1 VLKLKCI
8 SILAM
13 SIITQSIFCFENSVV
28 LDVGHSPKQAGSTAA
43 NGYPE
48 YTYNLSMVNSIEYFL
63 KSRHVQVLRSSV
75 NEDKVSLVQ
84 RATRYPNANL
94 FFISVHHDSI
104 PTELTKYK
112 NQLKGFSI
120 FVSKKNPEYE
130 KSLKCANLIG
140 QNLKSI
146 GESPSTYHGINIP
159 GENKKL
165 LTSNGVYQY
174 DNLVVLKKSQKPAVF
189 LIEIGVIANPE
200 EANRLSNQ
208 KVIWKIS
215 ENIAQSIQQCLNQ

>member
-1 VLKLKCI
+1 
-8 SILAM
+8 M
-13 SIITQSIFCFENSVV
+13 SIITQSIFAENSVV

-94 FFISVHHDSI
+94 FISVHHDSI

-120 FVSKKNPEYE
+120 FCIKE
-130 KSLKCANLIG
+130 KSRIRKKFEMR
-140 QNLKSI
+140 QSHWPEPK
-146 GESPSTYHGINIP
+146 IN
-159 GENKKL
+159 
-165 LTSNGVYQY
+165 
-174 DNLVVLKKSQKPAVF
+174 
-189 LIEIGVIANPE
+189 
-200 EANRLSNQ
+200 
-208 KVIWKIS
+208 W
-215 ENIAQSIQQCLNQ
+215 

>member
-1 VLKLKCI
+1 
-8 SILAM
+8 M
-13 SIITQSIFCFENSVV
+13 SIITQSIFAENSVV

-94 FFISVHHDSI
+94 FISVHHDSI

-120 FVSKKNPEYE
+120 FVSKKNPEYG

-146 GESPSTYHGINIP
+146 GESPSTYHGMNIP

-174 DNLVVLKKSQKPAVF
+174 DNLVVLKKSQK
-189 LIEIGVIANPE
+189 
-200 EANRLSNQ
+200 LSGFN
-208 KVIWKIS
+208 
-215 ENIAQSIQQCLNQ
+215 

>member
-1 VLKLKCI
+1 
-8 SILAM
+8 M
-13 SIITQSIFCFENSVV
+13 SIITQSIFAENSVV

-94 FFISVHHDSI
+94 FISVHHDSI

-120 FVSKKNPEYE
+120 FVLNRT
-130 KSLKCANLIG
+130 G
-140 QNLKSI
+140 FV
-146 GESPSTYHGINIP
+146 GESI
-159 GENKKL
+159 
-165 LTSNGVYQY
+165 
-174 DNLVVLKKSQKPAVF
+174 F
-189 LIEIGVIANPE
+189 
-200 EANRLSNQ
+200 
-208 KVIWKIS
+208 
-215 ENIAQSIQQCLNQ
+215 

>member
-1 VLKLKCI
+1 MLKLKCI

-13 SIITQSIFCFENSVV
+13 SIITQSIFAENSVV

-94 FFISVHHDSI
+94 FISVHHDSI

-120 FVSKKNPEYE
+120 FVSKKNPEYG

-140 QNLKSI
+140 QSLKSI
-146 GESPSTYHGINIP
+146 GESPSTYHGMNIP

-174 DNLVVLKKSQKPAVF
+174 DNLVVLKKSQKPAV

>member
-1 VLKLKCI
+1 
-8 SILAM
+8 M
-13 SIITQSIFCFENSVV
+13 SIITQSIFAENSVV

-63 KSRHVQVLRSSV
+63 KSRHIQVLRSSV

-84 RATRYPNANL
+84 RATRHPNANL
-94 FFISVHHDSI
+94 FVSVHHDSI
-104 PTELTKYK
+104 PTELSNYR
-112 NQLKGFSI
+112 NHIRGFSI
-120 FVSKKNPEYE
+120 FVSKKNPKYG

-146 GESPSTYHGINIP
+146 GESPSTYHGMNIS

-174 DNLVVLKKSQKPAVF
+174 DNLVVLKKSHKPAV

-215 ENIAQSIQQCLNQ
+215 ENIAQSIQQCLNK

>member
-1 VLKLKCI
+1 MLKLKCI

-13 SIITQSIFCFENSVV
+13 SIITQSIFAENSVV

-75 NEDKVSLVQ
+75 NEDKVSVVQ

-94 FFISVHHDSI
+94 FISVHHDSI

-120 FVSKKNPEYE
+120 FVSKKNPEYG

-146 GESPSTYHGINIP
+146 GESPSTYHGMNIP
-159 GENKKL
+159 GENKKRWCF
-165 LTSNGVYQY
+165 
-174 DNLVVLKKSQKPAVF
+174 KKYADIK
-189 LIEIGVIANPE
+189 
-200 EANRLSNQ
+200 
-208 KVIWKIS
+208 
-215 ENIAQSIQQCLNQ
+215 